1 MLCSDLVRVGASK
14 KMIPRERS
22 QSSFE
27 NNKHLLCRLCK
38 VLINLCD
45 RQLKNTMGHAP
56 GLEIMTDMVANA
68 TKIFS
73 LPTKN
78 SGLVTTLASR
88 VLYDLDLN

>member
-1 MLCSDLVRVGASK
+1 MRVGASK

-27 NNKHLLCRLCK
+27 NKHLLYRLCE
-38 VLINLCD
+38 VLLNLCD

-56 GLEIMTDMVANA
+56 GLEIATDMVANA

-73 LPTKN
+73 LATKN
-78 SGLVTTLASR
+78 SALVTTLASR
-88 VLYDLDLN
+88 FLYDLDLN